1 MIEELKEKIMDKWN
15 DMSMKTKLIGAAIIV
30 VIVVAII
37 VG

>member
-1 MIEELKEKIMDKWN
+1 MIEELKGKIVDKWN
-15 DMSMKTKLIGAAIIV
+15 DMSVKTKLIGAAIIV